1 MVKTKVIL
9 HTINFNDEL
18 QKKKKSR
25 NSKLIGKEV
34 IIIYIC
40 IHTDFGWD
48 RVNFFTLAHGDMLWI
63 CNLNSADKAL
73 MFLIN
78 A

>member
-18 QKKKKSR
+18 LKKNKSVETVNR
-25 NSKLIGKEV
+25 KEV

-63 CNLNSADKAL
+63 CNLNRADKAL

>member
-18 QKKKKSR
+18 LKKNKSVETVNR
-25 NSKLIGKEV
+25 KEV

>member
-18 QKKKKSR
+18 LKKNKSVETVNR
-25 NSKLIGKEV
+25 KEV

-48 RVNFFTLAHGDMLWI
+48 RVNFFTLAHMVTCFGF
-63 CNLNSADKAL
+63 AT
-73 MFLIN
+73 
-78 A
+78 

>member
-1 MVKTKVIL
+1 MM
-9 HTINFNDEL
+9 NFK
-18 QKKKKSR
+18 KKKKSR